1 MNQFFWNAYK
11 RLEKEVLALSEYIH
25 FSDDQLLV
33 YSPRISDLL
42 VRTAIEFE
50 SLAKEL
56 FYANGGVK
64 PVDRDLY
71 FDTDC
76 MGLLESK
83 WLLSKKTIYINTP
96 YFYFSDPSNSTL
108 TPLRNTFKRRK
119 SASKWQRAY
128 HAVKHDRIHNLKKGN
143 IFNLINALGAL
154 YILNI
159 YYRDAKFDSVSDNNA
174 SNVDWGLGSEV
185 FAVKISCESSGA
197 SNEQIYVKKKDY
209 DECIYLV
216 KHTDKTAQAFIE
228 VMAGVNKQINDQ
240 TINDVTQS
248 LNAKIKAGAIA
259 TDADSLKAETRA
271 LYEEKN
277 PIAMRRVLEKEKFSI
292 HNVLQGLRYEAVLN
306 KQQF

>member
-11 RLEKEVLALSEYIH
+11 RLEKEVLALSEYIQ
-25 FSDDQLLV
+25 FSDDQLMI

-56 FYANGGVK
+56 YYANGGVK

-96 YFYFSDPSNSTL
+96 YFYFSDPANTTL
-108 TPLRNTFKRRK
+108 TPLHNTFKRRK

-143 IFNLINALGAL
+143 VFNLINALGAL

-159 YYRDAKFDSVSDNNA
+159 YYKDAKFDNVSDNSA

-185 FAVKISCESSGA
+185 FSVKISCESSGA
-197 SNEQIYVKKKDY
+197 SNDQIYVKKADY

-216 KHTDKTAQAFIE
+216 KHTDKTAQAFID
-228 VMAGVNKQINDQ
+228 VMAGINKQISEQ
-240 TINDVTQS
+240 TVNDVTQS
-248 LNAKIKAGAIA
+248 LNAKIKAGKIG
-259 TDADSLKAETRA
+259 TDEETLKEQTQA
-271 LYEEKN
+271 LFQEKN
-277 PIAMRRVLEKEKFSI
+277 PAAMRRVIEKEKFSI
-292 HNVLQGLRYEAVLN
+292 HNAIQGLRYEAVLN
-306 KQQF
+306 KQQY

>member
-11 RLEKEVLALSEYIH
+11 RLEKEVLSLSEYIH

-56 FYANGGVK
+56 YYANGGVK

-83 WLLSKKTIYINTP
+83 WLLSKKTIFINTP
-96 YFYFSDPSNSTL
+96 YFYFCDPANTTL
-108 TPLRNTFKRRK
+108 TPLYNTFKRRK

-143 IFNLINALGAL
+143 VFNLINALGAL

-159 YYRDAKFDSVSDNNA
+159 YYRDAKFDNVSDNNA
-174 SNVDWGLGSEV
+174 SNIDWGLGSEV
-185 FAVKISCESSGA
+185 FSVKVSFESSGA
-197 SNEQIYVKKKDY
+197 SNSQIYVKKADY

-216 KHTDKTAQAFIE
+216 KHTDKTAQAFID
-228 VMAGVNKQINDQ
+228 VMTGVNKQINDQ

-248 LNAKIKAGAIA
+248 LNAKIKAGSIA
-259 TDADSLKAETRA
+259 TDADSLKAETQA

-277 PIAMRRVLEKEKFSI
+277 PIAMRRVIEKEKFSI
-292 HNVLQGLRYEAVLN
+292 HNAIQGLRYEAVLN

>member
-1 MNQFFWNAYK
+1 MTQFFWNAYK
-11 RLEKEVLALSEYIH
+11 RLEKEVLSLSEYIH
-25 FSDDQLLV
+25 FSDDQLSV

-56 FYANGGVK
+56 YYENGGAK
-64 PVDRDLY
+64 PEDRDLY

-83 WLLSKKTIYINTP
+83 WLLSKKTIFINTP
-96 YFYFSDPSNSTL
+96 YFYFNDPANTTL
-108 TPLRNTFKRRK
+108 TPLYNTFKRRK

-143 IFNLINALGAL
+143 VFNLINALGAL

-159 YYRDAKFDSVSDNNA
+159 YYRDAKFESVNDNNA
-174 SNVDWGLGSEV
+174 SNIDWGLGSEV
-185 FAVKISCESSGA
+185 YSVKVSFESSGA
-197 SNEQIYVKKKDY
+197 SNEHIYVKKADY

-216 KHTDKTAQAFIE
+216 KHTDKSAQAFID
-228 VMAGVNKQINDQ
+228 VMSGVNKQISDQ

-248 LNAKIKAGAIA
+248 LNAKIKAGTIA
-259 TDADSLKAETRA
+259 TDAESLKTETQA
-271 LYEEKN
+271 LFKEKN
-277 PIAMRRVLEKEKFSI
+277 PVAMKRVLEKEKFSI
-292 HNVLQGLRYEAVLN
+292 HNAIQGLRYEAVLN